1 MPHVLAT
8 TAALA
13 IAFATVPTPKPT
25 PFPLGTLQPFGTE
38 TQTQA
43 PAANLPEIGRVR
55 AATPV
60 CAAMRDLI
68 IPSFAA
74 ALRAD
79 ARFSETRVRLPKYVE
94 IADDPEHRTDVFRE
108 SALSKLDAD
117 ATKILNETLVLNK
130 ALGDPRFKDPTDPQ
144 VIAAKNQLQQLYATQ
159 QARANQLQE
168 FVMRQRNEIAK
179 NGFSDNSAFAP
190 RNQPI
195 PLPGGD
201 TQLKPPPS
209 LKAPAGMPL
218 LNGKIAMA
226 DKASINDW
234 SGSMAAAVRASEN
247 LAAHTFLP
255 IAQSCR

>member
-1 MPHVLAT
+1 MPHALAI

-13 IAFATVPTPKPT
+13 IAFAAAPTPKPE

-38 TQTQA
+38 TPA

-55 AATPV
+55 ANSPV

-68 IPSFAA
+68 VPSFAA
-74 ALRAD
+74 ARRAD
-79 ARFSETRVRLPKYVE
+79 ARFNETRVRLPKYIE
-94 IADDPEHRTDVFRE
+94 IADDPEHRTDVYRE

-117 ATKILNETLVLNK
+117 ATKILNETLILNK

-179 NGFSDNSAFAP
+179 NGFSDNSAFAS
-190 RNQPI
+190 R
-195 PLPGGD
+195 
-201 TQLKPPPS
+201 TQQRTPDNTPLKPPPS
-209 LKAPAGMPL
+209 LNAPRGMPL
-218 LNGKIAMA
+218 INGKIAMA
-226 DKASINDW
+226 DMQSLNEW
-234 SGSMAAAVRASEN
+234 SGQMAAAVRASEN